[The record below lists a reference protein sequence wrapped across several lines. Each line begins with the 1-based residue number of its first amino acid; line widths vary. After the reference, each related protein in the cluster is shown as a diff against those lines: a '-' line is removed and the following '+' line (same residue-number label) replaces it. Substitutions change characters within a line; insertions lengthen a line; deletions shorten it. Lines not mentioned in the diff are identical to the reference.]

1 MKRGCLFSILGVV
14 LLLLLAVILLRGRLL
29 EFGVKGLE
37 VKVEQYLPPNYDR
50 SGVKPLFREFRTALR
65 EKRVREK
72 EVREAVKYIREALKD
87 KKITRDEMD
96 QIRNKLRKAIKG

>member
-37 VKVEQYLPPNYDR
+37 VKVEQYLPPNER
-50 SGVKPLFREFRTALR
+50 TEVKPLFREFRTALR